1 MASEEFKEG
10 VTKRFNYLADVL
22 KRRGLAKN
30 NTAIAGLIKQPLQVV
45 SKLRSGER
53 LITLQ
58 QASELSKNAN
68 VSIDW
73 LLLGE
78 GETFKTSEA
87 TTVKTDDVLGKVAMG
102 VARGE
107 LPEVLGN
114 EIINMIGELR
124 KENHKHKAEINLLNA
139 KIIKML
145 ELARKF

>member
-1 MASEEFKEG
+1 MASEQFKEG
-10 VTKRFNYLADVL
+10 VTKRFNYLADIL

-30 NTAIAGLIKQPLQVV
+30 NTAIAEMIKQPLQVV

-58 QASELSKNAN
+58 QASELSKSAN

-78 GETFKTSEA
+78 GEPFKVVESS
-87 TTVKTDDVLGKVAMG
+87 TVKADDVLGRVAMG

-114 EIINMIGELR
+114 EVINMIGELR
-124 KENHKHKAEINLLNA
+124 KENHKHKGEINLLNA